1 MRNRREML
9 FVLVLLFFVCV
20 SQTMAQTT
28 GKISG
33 TVKDAENG
41 SPLIGANVILDG
53 TSFGAA
59 TGLDGSFFIIN
70 IPPGIYNAKISMMG
84 YETQLIANLK
94 VSVNRT
100 SGLNAELRA
109 TVLET
114 GEVVVV
120 QADKISVKKD
130 QTGSIRN
137 VSSSDIEMLPVES
150 TGAVVNMQAG
160 VVQGRFRGGRTGE
173 VSYMIDGMQV
183 DNALDRGR
191 GIDLDVDAVSDLE
204 VITGTFNAEYGRA
217 MSGIVNAVSKEG
229 SNEFHGSA
237 GGFWAGYYTTHD
249 DVWYGLESNINRNQD
264 YKFSLD
270 GPIIKNHLT
279 FAING
284 RYQKNDNYL
293 VGIRRFN
300 MTDYSDYSNYPTSYT
315 TEATGDS
322 AYVPMN
328 NNESWNLSGKLAWK
342 MQNKKLSLLYV
353 FNDAVYHTY
362 QNEYHDYRTFMYAP
376 DGRRAS
382 YPRSHLTTLQ
392 WNHMFSQKAFYEAKF
407 SYLHRYDGD
416 YLYEDPLD
424 PGYIHDMYLS
434 NNELTGFYTG
444 GQDKDHYTA
453 ISKRYDA
460 KIDLTWQVNK
470 NHAIKTGMLYT
481 QHSFDQK
488 SYEILNKYRNTAF
501 ESTYYKPEILPDS
514 TIYSDIYMKEPVEA
528 AFYIQDKMEFEEM
541 VINLGVRYEY
551 FDPATTYPTQLRNPG
566 NLLDF
571 PDNPEK
577 MSDYPSSEAKA
588 SISPRFGLSYQLG
601 QSALLRFSYG
611 HFLQFP
617 AFNTMY
623 QNNSYV
629 LGTTSYETIIGYPEV
644 EPEKTVNYELGYW
657 QKISDNMD
665 CEIAMFY
672 KDIYDLST
680 VNMYNTY
687 NNVWYGVYGNKDY
700 GNVRG
705 LEVKYNFYWNRVV
718 VNMNYTLQYTR
729 GNADDPELT
738 FDRAGDNQDP
748 IPTLIPLGWDQRHT
762 ANLTVGY
769 NTEKYGLTATAYYGS
784 GGVYTWQA
792 IPENRLARVNLYPNN
807 AYKPSTLSVDLRG
820 HYELVEFQGIKTSLT
835 LQVYNLLDKLNEY
848 GVDSYTGRAN
858 QTIIRPEQILNHKS
872 DWVTYEERI
881 FNPNNYSAPRQV
893 KLGLEM
899 RF

>member
-9 FVLVLLFFVCV
+9 FVVLLFVMCT
-20 SQTMAQTT
+20 SMLMAQTT
-28 GKISG
+28 GKVSG
-33 TVKDAENG
+33 TVTDAESG
-41 SPLIGANVILDG
+41 SPLIGANVILEG

-70 IPPGIYNAKISMMG
+70 VPPGIYNAKVSMMG
-84 YETQLIANLK
+84 YKTQMVELLR

-100 SGLNAELRA
+100 SAVNLALTP

-120 QADKISVKKD
+120 QAEKITVKKD

-137 VSSSDIEMLPVES
+137 VSSADIEMLPVES

-160 VVQGRFRGGRTGE
+160 VVQGRFRGGRSGE

-191 GIDLDVDAVSDLE
+191 GVDLDVDAVADLE

-217 MSGIVNAVSKEG
+217 MSGIVNVVSKEG
-229 SNEFHGSA
+229 SNKFHGSVS
-237 GGFWAGYYTTHD
+237 GYLAGYYTPND
-249 DVWYGLESNINRNQD
+249 DIWYGLESNINRNQD

-270 GPIIKNHLT
+270 GPIIKDHLT

-300 MTDYSDYSNYPTSYT
+300 VTDLSSYDNYPIQWSS
-315 TEATGDS
+315 EATGDS
-322 AYVPMN
+322 ALVPMN
-328 NNESWNLSGKLAWK
+328 NNEIWNMSAKLAWK
-342 MQNKKLSLLYV
+342 MQNKKLSVLYV
-353 FNDAVYHTY
+353 FNDAVYHDY
-362 QNEYHDYRTFMYAP
+362 GSHAGIDYHQFMYAP

-382 YPRSHLTTLQ
+382 YPRSHLTTVQ

-407 SYLHRYDGD
+407 SYMNRYDGD

-424 PGYIHDMYLS
+424 PGYVSDIYLA
-434 NNELTGFYTG
+434 NQNLTGFYTG
-444 GQDKDHYTA
+444 GQDKNHYIA
-453 ISKRYDA
+453 LSKRYDG
-460 KIDLTWQVNK
+460 KVDLTWQVNK
-470 NHAIKTGMLYT
+470 NHAIKTGVLYT

-488 SYEILNKYRNTAF
+488 NYQILNRYRNTAF
-501 ESTYYKPEILPDS
+501 ETTYYKPEILPDS
-514 TIYSDIYMKEPVEA
+514 TIYSDVYMKEPVEA

-551 FDPATTYPTQLRNPG
+551 FDPATMYPTQLRNPG
-566 NLLDF
+566 NLLQFDDQDRMSTY
-571 PDNPEK
+571 PDADVKVN
-577 MSDYPSSEAKA
+577 
-588 SISPRFGLSYQLG
+588 ISPRFGLSYQLG
-601 QSALLRFSYG
+601 ESALLRFSYG

-617 AFNTMY
+617 PFNRMY

-629 LGTTSYETIIGYPEV
+629 LGTTSYQTIIGYPQV
-644 EPEKTVNYELGYW
+644 DPEKTVNYELGYW
-657 QKISDNMD
+657 QKLTSNMD
-665 CEIAMFY
+665 CEVALFY

-705 LEVKYNFYWNRVV
+705 LEVKYNLYWNQIVV
-718 VNMNYTLQYTR
+718 GANYTLQYTR
-729 GNADDPELT
+729 GNADNPSLT
-738 FDRAGDNQDP
+738 FTRAGNNQDP

-769 NTEKYGLTATAYYGS
+769 NTKGYGLTATAYYGS
-784 GGVYTWQA
+784 GGVYTWAA
-792 IPENRLARVNLYPNN
+792 IPENRLSRVNLYPNN
-807 AYKPSTLSVDLRG
+807 AYKPNTLQIDLRG
-820 HYELVEFQGIKTSLT
+820 HYELMEIQGIKVRAT
-835 LQVYNLLDKLNEY
+835 LQVYNLLDKLNEF
-848 GVDSYTGRAN
+848 GVNQFTGRAN
-858 QTIIRPEQILNHKS
+858 QTIIRPEQILNHKA

-881 FNPNNYSAPRQV
+881 FNQSAYSAPRQIKV
-893 KLGLEM
+893 GLEM